1 MNRNFTNHSKNI
13 ILGFVIAMIA
23 FGSLAVSKSEY
34 YRQLEKSQKLF
45 HWINRELMSKYV
57 DDIDVEAFTKK
68 SIQNMLSELDPYT
81 VYMENEERDGLD
93 MLTYG
98 KYSGIGIQIGRRD
111 GSLTVIAPMD
121 DTPAY
126 RAGIISGDRI
136 ISIDDNPTD
145 DMNLDD
151 AASLIRGEKN
161 TEVILII
168 ERYGVEEQLEF
179 KLVREDIQVDDVTYT
194 GMLDETTGYIRLT
207 RFSKNS
213 VAEMKQAFKE
223 LEGAGAII
231 LDLRDNPGGLLQS
244 AIGVLDLM
252 IDKDEILLTTKGK
265 QKNANKSFKS
275 SKHPI
280 IDDDMKIAV
289 LINGGSASASEI
301 VSGAIQDLDRGVV
314 LGTRSFGKGL
324 VQTVYN
330 FDENRSLKITTAKYY
345 IPSGRL
351 IQKPD
356 YNNEEVISW
365 SASEDSIFK
374 TLGGRAVKGGGGIYP
389 DLIVE
394 NNKPSTL
401 VRECW
406 RKGLFFSYAQENRD
420 RFSTL
425 DDIEIDETVLSDF
438 QNFLELH
445 ELDLPVNGEAELNEA
460 MEKLVAVDSTNSELN
475 QAFEDI
481 QGYIKLRE
489 ATMFSNERDQ
499 IIPMLKGEFANLFDG
514 SRGKI
519 AVTLETDP
527 VISKAREVLEN
538 VQSYNEVFAVK

>member
-13 ILGFVIAMIA
+13 ILGFVIALIA

>member
-1 MNRNFTNHSKNI
+1 
-13 ILGFVIAMIA
+13 
-23 FGSLAVSKSEY
+23 
-34 YRQLEKSQKLF
+34 
-45 HWINRELMSKYV
+45 MSKYV